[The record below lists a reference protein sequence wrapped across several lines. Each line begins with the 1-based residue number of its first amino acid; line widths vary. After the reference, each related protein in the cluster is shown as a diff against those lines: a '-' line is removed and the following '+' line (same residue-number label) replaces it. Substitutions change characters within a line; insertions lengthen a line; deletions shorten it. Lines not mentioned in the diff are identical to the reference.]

1 MSECAATGSSATR
14 GVVTGGAVNSG
25 AVTGSA
31 VSGGVVSGDGAK
43 TFREALAAGP
53 LVLDGGMSN
62 ELEAQ
67 GHDLGGVLW
76 SAGLLRDAPEAITA
90 VHRAYFEAGAQV
102 AITASYQ
109 ATYPGFARL
118 GISRAETTTLLRRSV
133 TLAREAAAGSGW
145 VAASV
150 GPYGAMLADGSEYR
164 GDYGLTVAELTR
176 FHRPRLEALAEAGPD
191 VFAVETIPDIRE
203 AEAVLTALD
212 GLGIPAWL
220 SYSSRGTTTSA
231 GQPLTEAFALAGSSP
246 AVVATGVNC
255 APSAEVAPA
264 LALTAGLPGVAYPN
278 GGGVW
283 DPRARSWQGTRDEI
297 ADLAPSWVTAGAVLV
312 GGCCRVGPIGIKELA
327 ARLRPS
333 GGGS

>member
-1 MSECAATGSSATR
+1 M
-14 GVVTGGAVNSG
+14 
-25 AVTGSA
+25 TGSA
-31 VSGGVVSGDGAK
+31 VK

-67 GHDLGGVLW
+67 GHDLGGALW
-76 SAGLLRDAPEAITA
+76 SARLLRDAPDAVSA

-109 ATYPGFARL
+109 ATYQGFAQL

-133 TLAREAAAGSGW
+133 TLAREAAAGRGW

-191 VFAVETIPDIRE
+191 VFAVETIPDTRE

-220 SYSSRGTTTSA
+220 SYSIRGTTTSA
-231 GQPLTEAFALAGSSP
+231 GQPLSEAFALARSSA

-264 LALTAGLPGVAYPN
+264 LALVAGLPGVAYPN
-278 GGGVW
+278 GGGTW
-283 DPRARSWQGTRDEI
+283 DPQGRSWQGAEDEI
-297 ADLAPSWVTAGAVLV
+297 AVLAASWLDSGAALV
-312 GGCCRVGPIGIKELA
+312 GGCCRVGPAEIKELA
-327 ARLRPS
+327 VRLRAPVE
-333 GGGS
+333 GD